1 MGFMKTL
8 LLTISKKIVDHFNMI
23 LGQLAVKKQ
32 WNYSIPKTM
41 HKNYVQAIR
50 REKNK
55 AILGDNVAE
64 DCYNFSEEMI
74 SETSHKM
81 QKA

>member
-1 MGFMKTL
+1 
-8 LLTISKKIVDHFNMI
+8 
-23 LGQLAVKKQ
+23 
-32 WNYSIPKTM
+32 M